1 MLMAVSLAERLGP
14 KRGLLSFS
22 LHPGTIMTTS
32 LGTHIDW
39 NKDYGTLRKY
49 RLYDCPSSLI
59 STQEAADQNMGNAEG
74 WTDFKVKTPEEGAA
88 TYVYAAFEPSL
99 KGKI

>member
-1 MLMAVSLAERLGP
+1 MAVSLAERLGP
-14 KRGLLSFS
+14 KHGLLSFS

-39 NKDYGTLRKY
+39 TVDYETLRKS
-49 RLYDCPSSLI
+49 RLYDRLSLLI
-59 STQEAADQNMGNAEG
+59 STQEAADKIMGNADG

-99 KGKI
+99 QPKR